1 MSETHDAEETISTQD
16 GEECT
21 IQYISPICVLENPIS
36 LVNDEAHEYG
46 LKDSETIEGSHDSVV
61 EK

>member
-21 IQYISPICVLENPIS
+21 IQYISPICVQENPIS

-46 LKDSETIEGSHDSVV
+46 LKDS
-61 EK
+61 